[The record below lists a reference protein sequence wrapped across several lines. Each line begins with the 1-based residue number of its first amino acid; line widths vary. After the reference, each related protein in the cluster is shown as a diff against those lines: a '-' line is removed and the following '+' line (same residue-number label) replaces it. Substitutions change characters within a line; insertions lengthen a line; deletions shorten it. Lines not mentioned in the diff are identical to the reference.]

1 MDKLSYSAHLSNG
14 DHAINSKAKLSG
26 VAKHNLRKYHSKDYN
41 KENIVVLCGTDKLME
56 DVKKVYKEQFDEAVK
71 KYNQKQT
78 RDDRKIDDYFEKV
91 CNSKNKDIAVE
102 LIFQLG
108 DKDYWDRNEEK
119 KKNMDVAFKEILEEL
134 QKQAP
139 DLVVANAVVHR
150 DEASPHMHVVA
161 VPVGRGFKNGME
173 TQVSKRKVCTK
184 EFLEDILQGS
194 MRKFVSAN
202 LFTWI
207 SELNLKSK
215 EFGRNHDLSVAE
227 YKVKAETERAEKL
240 AKENAESEKELNE
253 TRTKQVAAE
262 KELKDTYDELKV
274 VGDVANLGKDIK
286 KLETMV
292 RKGPDAPKGM
302 MTAKGYREKV
312 VIPFIDK
319 LYGVFRNVVD
329 FAKGCFAQL
338 KEVTEKYHEVSEIN
352 ESLRRQN
359 SNLREQIEDQEKEID
374 ELYDS
379 KEKLGYFET
388 FLRKEDYDKVIEM
401 GEEQDKR
408 YIRSR

>member
-56 DVKKVYKEQFDEAVK
+56 DVKKVYKEQFDESVK

-119 KKNMDVAFKEILEEL
+119 KKNMDVAFEQILKEL

-184 EFLEDILQGS
+184 EFLEDVLQGS

-207 SELNLKSK
+207 SELNLKRK

-253 TRTKQVAAE
+253 TIAKQIVAE
-262 KELKDTYDELKV
+262 KELKDTYKELEV
-274 VGDVANLGKDIK
+274 VGDVADLGKNIK

-302 MTAKGYREKV
+302 MTAKG
-312 VIPFIDK
+312 
-319 LYGVFRNVVD
+319 
-329 FAKGCFAQL
+329 
-338 KEVTEKYHEVSEIN
+338 
-352 ESLRRQN
+352 
-359 SNLREQIEDQEKEID
+359 
-374 ELYDS
+374 
-379 KEKLGYFET
+379 
-388 FLRKEDYDKVIEM
+388 
-401 GEEQDKR
+401 
-408 YIRSR
+408 

>member
-1 MDKLSYSAHLSNG
+1 
-14 DHAINSKAKLSG
+14 
-26 VAKHNLRKYHSKDYN
+26 
-41 KENIVVLCGTDKLME
+41 ME

-108 DKDYWDRNEEK
+108 DKDYWDRNEDK

-134 QKQAP
+134 QVQAP
-139 DLVVANAVVHR
+139 ELVVANAVVHR

-161 VPVGRGFKNGME
+161 VPVGRGFKKGME

-184 EFLEDILQGS
+184 EFLVDVLQGS

-207 SELNLKSK
+207 SELSLKRK

-253 TRTKQVAAE
+253 TIAKQTVAE
-262 KELKDTYDELKV
+262 KELKDTYKELEV
-274 VGDVANLGKDIK
+274 VGDVADLGKNIK
-286 KLETMV
+286 KLETKV

-359 SNLREQIEDQEKEID
+359 SNLREHIEDQEKEID

-379 KEKLGYFET
+379 KEKLGCFET

-401 GEEQDKR
+401 GEEQDKIR
-408 YIRSR
+408 VRSRYK

>member
-56 DVKKVYKEQFDEAVK
+56 DVKKVYKEQFDESVK

-119 KKNMDVAFKEILEEL
+119 KKNMDVAFEQILKEL

-184 EFLEDILQGS
+184 EFLEDVLQGS

-207 SELNLKSK
+207 SELNLKRK

-253 TRTKQVAAE
+253 TIAKQIVAE
-262 KELKDTYDELKV
+262 KELKDTYKELEV
-274 VGDVANLGKDIK
+274 VGDVADLGKNIK
-286 KLETMV
+286 KL
-292 RKGPDAPKGM
+292 
-302 MTAKGYREKV
+302 EKV

-401 GEEQDKR
+401 GEEQDKIR
-408 YIRSR
+408 TRSR